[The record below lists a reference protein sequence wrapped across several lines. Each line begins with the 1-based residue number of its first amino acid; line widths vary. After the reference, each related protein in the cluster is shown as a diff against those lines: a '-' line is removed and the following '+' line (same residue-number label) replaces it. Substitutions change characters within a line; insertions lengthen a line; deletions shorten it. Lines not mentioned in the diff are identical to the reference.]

1 METSEARGSHCL
13 IFRCSGNTGFVVQT
27 TAYSRTVIQD
37 RRAFIDVLP
46 CHATCLM
53 GKIHNQASMRRVE
66 KWKPQVTELVCF
78 WHFIICPEGEYLP
91 VEITKEWLFN
101 VFGSGCLVDGT
112 VELKRGTQFYIGH
125 KTPSLKYCVHRRIAT
140 QCTGIS
146 NAIPLFSII
155 WQDPKTTLM
164 QREGT
169 LSRPIAFW
177 LPWKDPEEALIC
189 HQTASESPY
198 YCTKKP
204 NCTGS
209 ALVCAT
215 REVTVGALIRKT
227 TPHNTCVLST
237 KYHPLS
243 LCTRIQRK

>member
-1 METSEARGSHCL
+1 MSYKLEKGALSLSELDWAMETSEARGSHCL

-112 VELKRGTQFYIGH
+112 VELKRGTRFTLGTKPQAWNIVS
-125 KTPSLKYCVHRRIAT
+125 TEELPPS
-140 QCTGIS
+140 
-146 NAIPLFSII
+146 
-155 WQDPKTTLM
+155 
-164 QREGT
+164 
-169 LSRPIAFW
+169 
-177 LPWKDPEEALIC
+177 
-189 HQTASESPY
+189 
-198 YCTKKP
+198 
-204 NCTGS
+204 
-209 ALVCAT
+209 
-215 REVTVGALIRKT
+215 
-227 TPHNTCVLST
+227 
-237 KYHPLS
+237 S
-243 LCTRIQRK
+243 LE